1 MVLCKV
7 RGEVVAYC
15 SRCLGHANMSRSG
28 SGWTARSSGLRPPS
42 FMGRQWQRSFHEF
55 PGTRRIW
62 FAERGCELANMS
74 RNGSVPI
81 AKSSGLSPPSLA
93 EGSETLIRSFQKLP
107 GTQWEGVGSA
117 PRLGGR
123 LRSMGVPAIFVF
135 ILSPLHPLSLPLHIR
150 APSVPSSVLS
160 HASLRIPPI
169 PSAVPFHASLFTP
182 QIW

>member
-1 MVLCKV
+1 
-7 RGEVVAYC
+7 
-15 SRCLGHANMSRSG
+15 MSRSG

-42 FMGRQWQRSFHEF
+42 LMGRQWQRIFHEF

-81 AKSSGLSPPSLA
+81 AKSSGLSPPSFLRA
-93 EGSETLIRSFQKLP
+93 WGTLIRSFQKLP

-123 LRSMGVPAIFVF
+123 LRRMGVPAIFVF